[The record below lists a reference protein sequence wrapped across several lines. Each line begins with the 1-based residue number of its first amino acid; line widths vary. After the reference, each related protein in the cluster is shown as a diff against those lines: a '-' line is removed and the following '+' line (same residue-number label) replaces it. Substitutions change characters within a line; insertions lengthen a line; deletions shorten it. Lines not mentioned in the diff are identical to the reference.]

1 MLASVHNFCW
11 LINLWRMS
19 MFPDPLYPYNQYHV
33 SGKNGVTADRLEF
46 LPSGDGELNI
56 RTSKCSKSW
65 GEADLA

>member
-1 MLASVHNFCW
+1 
-11 LINLWRMS
+11 

-46 LPSGDGELNI
+46 LSSGDGELNI